1 MSWVI
6 VVNEVRLLLRF
17 DFALNL
23 RTYFLEELYK
33 VLFVR

>member
-6 VVNEVRLLLRF
+6 VVNEMGFLLSF

-23 RTYFLEELYK
+23 HTYFLEELYK